1 VAVIPALP
9 ALVEAILGIAT
20 VAVGGAVIATVRA
33 VLERLRAESRP
44 LIGQV
49 VLEVDGKRTVVT
61 GSRAEV
67 EQSIHETLSEQS
79 APSD

>member
-1 VAVIPALP
+1 MIPALP